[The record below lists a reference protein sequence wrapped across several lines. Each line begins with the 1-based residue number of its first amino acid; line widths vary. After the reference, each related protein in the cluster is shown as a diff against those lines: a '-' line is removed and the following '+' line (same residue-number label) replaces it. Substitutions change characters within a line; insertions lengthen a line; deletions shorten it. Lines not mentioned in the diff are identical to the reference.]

1 MLKRDLRR
9 TQSICI
15 KRWSDVDFEK
25 ATATELNAINMALEE
40 FLDSRI
46 ERAKTMSPSHVQYYE
61 YIKEYIMRGGKRFR
75 PIAVIIAYR
84 AVTGKAPPENYYRA
98 ACTVEIL
105 HNASLLHDDLIDH
118 DETRRGG
125 PTFHAKYREWYK
137 NKVNPNPDK
146 AAHFGMTA
154 AILGGDSLMNLGE
167 AAITESN
174 LDPDIAVECH
184 ALYEKSFEGL
194 VEGVLLEMS
203 MISNPNATTEMY
215 LEMIRMKTAILLEKA
230 LLIGGNLARASA
242 SQLDA
247 LSEFGVKVGQA
258 FQIQDDILGSFG
270 DEEVTGKAADGDIK
284 EGKKTMLVIQ
294 AERLCNASQ
303 RERLSQLLGK
313 DKITDDEVDE
323 VRNLF
328 RNSGALE
335 GAGALM
341 NKLLTEG
348 QKALDRANP
357 PFDETYKKYM
367 LDLSDFL
374 VKRDY

>member
-1 MLKRDLRR
+1 ME
-9 TQSICI
+9 
-15 KRWSDVDFEK
+15 FEETTK
-25 ATATELNAINMALEE
+25 KEYEAINKALDN
-40 FLDSRI
+40 FFDTRI
-46 ERAKTMSPSHVQYYE
+46 ERAKTLSPSHVQYYD

-84 AVTGKAPPENYYRA
+84 AVTGKVPPENYYRA

-137 NKVNPNPDK
+137 NAVSPNSEK

-154 AILGGDSLMNLGE
+154 AILGGDSLMNLGA
-167 AAITESN
+167 AAITEAH
-174 LDPDIAVECH
+174 LDPDIAAKCH
-184 ALYEKSFEGL
+184 ELYEKSFEGL

-203 MISNPNATTEMY
+203 MISDPKASTEMY

-230 LLIGGNLARASA
+230 LLIGGILGRASS

-270 DEEVTGKAADGDIK
+270 DEELTGKAADGDIK
-284 EGKKTMLVIQ
+284 EAKKTMLVIQ
-294 AERLCNASQ
+294 AAHLCNSTQHERLT
-303 RERLSQLLGK
+303 QLLGK
-313 DKITDDEVDE
+313 DGITDEEIQE
-323 VRNLF
+323 VRNIF
-328 RNSGALE
+328 RDSGALDA
-335 GAGALM
+335 AGQLM
-341 NKLLTEG
+341 NRLLHEG

-357 PFDETYKKYM
+357 PFDDTYKQYM

>member
-1 MLKRDLRR
+1 ME
-9 TQSICI
+9 
-15 KRWSDVDFEK
+15 FEETTK
-25 ATATELNAINMALEE
+25 SEYEAINNALNK
-40 FLDSRI
+40 FFDARI
-46 ERAKTMSPSHVQYYE
+46 ERAKTLSPSHVQYYD

-75 PIAVIIAYR
+75 PIAVIMAYR
-84 AVTGKAPPENYYRA
+84 AVTGKTPPENYYSA

-137 NKVNPNPDK
+137 NAVSSNPDK

-154 AILGGDSLMNLGE
+154 AILGGDSLMNLGA
-167 AAITESN
+167 AAITEAN
-174 LDPDIAVECH
+174 LDPDISAKCH
-184 ALYEKSFEGL
+184 ALYEQSFEGL

-203 MISNPNATTEMY
+203 MISNPKASTEMY
-215 LEMIRMKTAILLEKA
+215 LEMIRMKTAILLETA
-230 LLIGGNLARASA
+230 LLIGGILGRASD
-242 SQLDA
+242 SQLES

-270 DEEVTGKAADGDIK
+270 NEEVTGKAADGDIK
-284 EGKKTMLVIQ
+284 EAKKTMLVIQ
-294 AERLCNASQ
+294 AGHLCNPSQ

-313 DKITDDEVDE
+313 DNITDDEVEE
-323 VRNLF
+323 VRNIF
-328 RNSGALE
+328 RESGALKS
-335 GAGALM
+335 AGDLM
-341 NKLLTEG
+341 SKLLHEG
-348 QKALDRANP
+348 QKALDKAKPSFNGK
-357 PFDETYKKYM
+357 YKQYM

>member
-1 MLKRDLRR
+1 
-9 TQSICI
+9 
-15 KRWSDVDFEK
+15 
-25 ATATELNAINMALEE
+25 
-40 FLDSRI
+40 
-46 ERAKTMSPSHVQYYE
+46 
-61 YIKEYIMRGGKRFR
+61 
-75 PIAVIIAYR
+75 
-84 AVTGKAPPENYYRA
+84 
-98 ACTVEIL
+98 
-105 HNASLLHDDLIDH
+105 
-118 DETRRGG
+118 
-125 PTFHAKYREWYK
+125 
-137 NKVNPNPDK
+137 
-146 AAHFGMTA
+146 
-154 AILGGDSLMNLGE
+154 
-167 AAITESN
+167 
-174 LDPDIAVECH
+174 
-184 ALYEKSFEGL
+184 
-194 VEGVLLEMS
+194 
-203 MISNPNATTEMY
+203 
-215 LEMIRMKTAILLEKA
+215 MIRMKTAILLEKA